1 VVTVTLLAHAPSSLL
16 FGSFHFLDVVTIAKL
31 EASHHFVLPIVN
43 KFHK

>member
-1 VVTVTLLAHAPSSLL
+1 VVTITLPPHEPSSLL

-31 EASHHFVLPIVN
+31 EAPHHFVLPIVS

>member
-1 VVTVTLLAHAPSSLL
+1 MVNIALPPHAPSSLL
-16 FGSFHFLDVVTIAKL
+16 FGSFYFLDVVTIAKL